1 MIISKKGMVIQ
12 FRAGEKAVPYLFFI

>member
-1 MIISKKGMVIQ
+1 MTISKKGMAIQ